1 MSRGWSYVSIIDT
14 IQSKVN
20 IKQKICVVCFQVVDL
35 LLSSNDTYEIDMC
48 RHVDSISGLTPLTA
62 AVTAGSLDLTK
73 R

>member
-1 MSRGWSYVSIIDT
+1 MSRGWSYVRIVDT

-20 IKQKICVVCFQVVDL
+20 KKYYVICFQVVDL
-35 LLSSNDTYEIDMC
+35 LLSSNETFEIDTC
-48 RHVDSISGLTPLTA
+48 RHVDSISGLTALTA